1 MAEHTAKDGGGG
13 FGLVQVAVALALL
26 AAGLAVLPFA
36 RDSYLVQ
43 QIWTAIC
50 AFAV

>member
-1 MAEHTAKDGGGG
+1 MSDDMTRRGASG
-13 FGLVQVAVALALL
+13 FGVVQVAVALALL

-50 AFAV
+50 AFAA